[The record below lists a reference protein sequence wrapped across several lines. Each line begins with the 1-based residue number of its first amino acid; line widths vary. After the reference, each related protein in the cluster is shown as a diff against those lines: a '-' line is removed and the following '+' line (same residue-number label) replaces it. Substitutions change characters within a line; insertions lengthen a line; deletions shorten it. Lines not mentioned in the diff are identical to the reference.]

1 MTFQPNHHDLKRK
14 VSHKIDVDSLNSA
27 TAGGDSS
34 SLTGLDSDVLLE
46 ASNSSP
52 GKAGGESTRREFIVE
67 DDGDD
72 YLSDASLSSSKNR
85 DEPTPAAEDDI
96 QVCTITQT

>member
-1 MTFQPNHHDLKRK
+1 MKRK

-27 TAGGDSS
+27 AAAGDSS

-46 ASNSSP
+46 ASNS

-67 DDGDD
+67 DDGED
-72 YLSDASLSSSKNR
+72 YLSDAASLSNSKNR

-96 QVCTITQT
+96 QVCTLTKLFNFVWLSL

>member
-1 MTFQPNHHDLKRK
+1 M
-14 VSHKIDVDSLNSA
+14 SHKIDVDSLNSA
-27 TAGGDSS
+27 TADGDSS
-34 SLTGLDSDVLLE
+34 SLTGLDGDVLLE

-72 YLSDASLSSSKNR
+72 YLSDASLSISKNR

-96 QVCTITQT
+96 QVCTLTKA